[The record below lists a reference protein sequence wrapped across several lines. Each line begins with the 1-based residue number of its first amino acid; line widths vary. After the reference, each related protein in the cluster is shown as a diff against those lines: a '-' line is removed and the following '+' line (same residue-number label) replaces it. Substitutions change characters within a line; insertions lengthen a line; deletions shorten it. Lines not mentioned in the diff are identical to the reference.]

1 MFKHVYVNNLGPILI
16 DTYNLSKKVERATS
30 MDIEIIEALEKIGS
44 LDLDRDKV
52 FNEIFNAKSDISEL
66 TVDDLLIRDLKE
78 TFGVPIT
85 VLPILVKVKQI

>member
-1 MFKHVYVNNLGPILI
+1 MI
-16 DTYNLSKKVERATS
+16 DTYNLSKKVDRATS

-78 TFGVPIT
+78 TSGVPIT
-85 VLPILVKVKQI
+85 VLPILVKVK

>member
-1 MFKHVYVNNLGPILI
+1 MI
-16 DTYNLSKKVERATS
+16 DTYNLSKKVDRATS

-44 LDLDRDKV
+44 LDLDRNKV

-78 TFGVPIT
+78 TSGVPIT
-85 VLPILVKVKQI
+85 VLPILVKVK

>member
-1 MFKHVYVNNLGPILI
+1 
-16 DTYNLSKKVERATS
+16 

-78 TFGVPIT
+78 TSGVPIT
-85 VLPILVKVKQI
+85 VLPILVKVK